1 MVARRPLV
9 VQDGFVAELPVG
21 DTVAAGTSTTEVVAG
36 SGLVGGGSVSSNPR
50 VDFALAANPSGII
63 YVGDSLGIDG
73 AAQVSADTALASGSA
88 AAVLADSA
96 LASGNASL
104 VTASAALASG
114 NAALDLVPTLG
125 GGGAGTVA
133 EFTAASAVVSGY
145 AVGFDDAGKVQS
157 VAAEITDD
165 NTNPMSFPSAA
176 VVFESASS
184 PYISA
189 TYDSSNNKVII
200 AYQDSANSFYGT
212 AIVGTVSGTSISFGT
227 AVVFESATS
236 TYTSST
242 YDSTNNRVVIAY
254 RDGGNSSY
262 GTAIV
267 GTVSGTSISFG
278 TAVVFESANSPYIS
292 SVYDS
297 TNNRVVIA
305 YQNNGNSNYGT
316 AIVGTVSGTSISF
329 GSAVVFESASSNY
342 ISSTYDS
349 TNNKVVIAYRN
360 NGNSN
365 YGTAIVGTVSGTS
378 ISFGTA
384 VVFESASSLYISTTY
399 DSTNNKVVIAYR
411 DQTNS
416 NYGTAIVGTVSGTS
430 ISFGTAVVFEAA
442 NSLYI
447 STTFDSTNNR
457 VVIAYRDLDNFS
469 YGTAIVGTVSGT
481 SISFGTAV
489 VFESNSSDYNFTTYD
504 STNDRVVIAFRDV
517 GTSNYGKAVVGA
529 PGTTIGPT
537 ISSQNNFIGIAQTTA
552 ASGSAVQVRLPGSY
566 DQNNTGLTPGAV
578 YYVNPTTSGFTTTA
592 TQPSAWSGAVNWDP
606 IGRAVNSTTLLLTD
620 MI

>member
-1 MVARRPLV
+1 MVTRRPLV

-278 TAVVFESANSPYIS
+278 
-292 SVYDS
+292 
-297 TNNRVVIA
+297 
-305 YQNNGNSNYGT
+305 
-316 AIVGTVSGTSISF
+316 
-329 GSAVVFESASSNY
+329 SAVVFESASSNY
-342 ISSTYDS
+342 ISTTFDS
-349 TNNKVVIAYRN
+349 TNNRVVIAYRDI
-360 NGNSN
+360 GNSS

-384 VVFESASSLYISTTY
+384 VVFESANSDNFSATY
-399 DSTNNKVVIAYR
+399 
-411 DQTNS
+411 
-416 NYGTAIVGTVSGTS
+416 
-430 ISFGTAVVFEAA
+430 
-442 NSLYI
+442 
-447 STTFDSTNNR
+447 DSTNNR
-457 VVIAYRDLDNFS
+457 VVIAYRDNGNSS
-469 YGTAIVGTVSGT
+469 YGTAIVADALLYYSYNPTVNSYPNVLG
-481 SISFGTAV
+481 ISH
-489 VFESNSSDYNFTTYD
+489 
-504 STNDRVVIAFRDV
+504 STV
-517 GTSNYGKAVVGA
+517 
-529 PGTTIGPT
+529 
-537 ISSQNNFIGIAQTTA
+537 
-552 ASGSAVQVRLPGSY
+552 ASGSTCLVNLPGTLY
-566 DQNNTGLTPGAV
+566 NDPAAGLTTGAF
-578 YYVNPTTSGFTTTA
+578 YYANPTTSGITTTS
-592 TQPSAWSGAVNWDP
+592 TKPTSWDGQVP
-606 IGRAVNSTTLLLTD
+606 WNYIGRAVTSSGLMLLKS
-620 MI
+620 I